1 MSTIL
6 ISGDSSVTPLVGVS
20 ETYKKGNVKGSV
32 TEKLD
37 NRDIFDDKTIMKQDI
52 RVLDKK
58 TPQFNPVQRDTLNT
72 GKAIMNNEQYTHNEY
87 PNVQKNDMYYN
98 ALMAG
103 GYILSGLMGLA
114 LFL

>member
-20 ETYKKGNVKGSV
+20 ETYKKGNVQGAV

-37 NRDIFDDKTIMKQDI
+37 NRAVFDDHVVMKQDI

-87 PNVQKNDMYYN
+87 PNVQKNNM
-98 ALMAG
+98 LMVAG
-103 GYILSGLMGLA
+103 LVGLVGLA